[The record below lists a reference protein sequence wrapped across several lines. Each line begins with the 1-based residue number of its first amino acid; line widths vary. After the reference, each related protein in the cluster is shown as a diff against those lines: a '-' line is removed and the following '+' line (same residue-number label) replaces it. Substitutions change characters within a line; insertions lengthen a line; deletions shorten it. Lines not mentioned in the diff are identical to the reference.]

1 VIVVVKRTDVFEW
14 SAHERP
20 VTMSVARSELLD
32 ARRGLLA
39 LAIAVGS
46 TAFNWGSEVTT
57 PTGAVA
63 WTLVSLVL
71 GYLTLT
77 AIDLVAARVWG

>member
-1 VIVVVKRTDVFEW
+1 M
-14 SAHERP
+14 P
-20 VTMSVARSELLD
+20 VARSEIVD

-39 LAIAVGS
+39 LALAVGT
-46 TAFNWGSEVTT
+46 TAFNWGGGVTT

-71 GYLTLT
+71 CYLTLT
-77 AIDLVAARVWG
+77 VIDLVAARVWS

>member
-1 VIVVVKRTDVFEW
+1 L
-14 SAHERP
+14 A
-20 VTMSVARSELLD
+20 VAL
-32 ARRGLLA
+32 
-39 LAIAVGS
+39 AVGS

-63 WTLVSLVL
+63 WALVSLVL

-77 AIDLVAARVWG
+77 VIDLVSARVWR

>member
-1 VIVVVKRTDVFEW
+1 M
-14 SAHERP
+14 A
-20 VTMSVARSELLD
+20 VARSAVVD

-39 LAIAVGS
+39 LAVAVGS

-71 GYLTLT
+71 CYLTLT
-77 AIDLVAARVWG
+77 VIDLVAARVWS

>member
-1 VIVVVKRTDVFEW
+1 M
-14 SAHERP
+14 P
-20 VTMSVARSELLD
+20 VARSELVD

-39 LAIAVGS
+39 LALAVGS

-63 WTLVSLVL
+63 WFGVSLVL

-77 AIDLVAARVWG
+77 VIDLVAARVWGRRRR

>member
-1 VIVVVKRTDVFEW
+1 M
-14 SAHERP
+14 P
-20 VTMSVARSELLD
+20 VARAELVD

-39 LAIAVGS
+39 LALAVGT

-77 AIDLVAARVWG
+77 VIDLVSARVWGRRRR